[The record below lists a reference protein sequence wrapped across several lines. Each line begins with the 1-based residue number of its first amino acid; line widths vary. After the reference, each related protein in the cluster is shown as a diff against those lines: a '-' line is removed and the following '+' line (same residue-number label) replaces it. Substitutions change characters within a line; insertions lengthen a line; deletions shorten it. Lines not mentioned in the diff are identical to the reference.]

1 MILSLNH
8 PTSMHLT
15 AIILTYNESKHLAR
29 CINSLSGIAQEIV
42 VVDSFS
48 NDDTVDIARR
58 LNAIVLSRKW
68 TNHSDQFNW
77 SLGELKFPTDWI
89 LRIDADEVITPEL
102 SASIQTELPKLTASI
117 NGVYLRRRMKFLG
130 KEIRWGGVFPT
141 KVLRIFRPGHGAS
154 ESRLMDEH
162 ITVTGSTTELT
173 GELIDDNLNS
183 ITWWTAKHNRYS
195 SLEATEMLDLEYKFI
210 SRPASAIPAV
220 SNQPGLKRWIKE
232 RIYARLPEGF
242 RAFAYFFY
250 RYIIRFGFLDGRA
263 GTAFHF
269 LQGFWY
275 RYLVDTKV
283 AEVKAY
289 MNRTNVNI
297 RQAVSDVLDVQV

>member
-1 MILSLNH
+1 
-8 PTSMHLT
+8 MHLT

-29 CINSLSGIAQEIV
+29 CINSLSGIAQTVV

-48 NDDTVDIARR
+48 NDDTVDIALG
-58 LNAIVLSRKW
+58 LNAIVLARKW
-68 TNHSDQFNW
+68 TNHADQFNW
-77 SLGELKFPTDWI
+77 ALGEVNFPTDWI

-102 SASIQTELPKLTASI
+102 SASIQTELPKLPPSI
-117 NGVYLRRRMKFLG
+117 NGVYLCRRMKFLG

-141 KVLRIFRPGHGAS
+141 KVLRIFRPEHGAS

-195 SLEATEMLDLEYKFI
+195 SLEAAEMLDLEYKFI
-210 SRPASAIPAV
+210 SRASNSSPSV
-220 SNQPGLKRWIKE
+220 SHQPGLKRWIKE
-232 RIYARLPEGF
+232 RIYARLPGGF

-250 RYIIRFGFLDGRA
+250 RYIIRCGFLDGSA

-275 RYLVDTKV
+275 RYLVDIKV

-289 MNRTNVNI
+289 MNKRNVDI

>member
-1 MILSLNH
+1 
-8 PTSMHLT
+8 MHLT

-29 CINSLSGIAQEIV
+29 CINSLSGIAQDFD

-48 NDDTVDIARR
+48 NDVIVDIARR
-58 LNAIVLSRKW
+58 LNALVLSRKW
-68 TNHSDQFNW
+68 TNHADQFNW

-210 SRPASAIPAV
+210 SRAASAAPAV

-232 RIYARLPEGF
+232 RIYARLPGGF

>member
-1 MILSLNH
+1 MIHSLNH

-48 NDDTVDIARR
+48 SDDTVDIARR

-68 TNHSDQFNW
+68 TNHADQFNW
-77 SLGELKFPTDWI
+77 SLGEVKFSTDWI

-102 SASIQTELPKLTASI
+102 SASIQTELPKLTTSI

-141 KVLRIFRPGHGAS
+141 KVLRIFRPGYGAS

-210 SRPASAIPAV
+210 SRACSAASAV

-232 RIYARLPEGF
+232 RIYARLPGGF